1 VLDEWFARDERERLA
16 RKPCG
21 GVARGNDAENFH
33 APSLAEVGV
42 RMKHRFSARN
52 GIAFVRA
59 SLMLVIRMKKSKGK
73 AADPKLKLQ
82 IAELIKVKG
91 GGANQAEVADIIE
104 NALKLLTDVTDSGD
118 VRVIQTTIREL
129 RYAFRLFA
137 PYNEKRKVTIFGSAR
152 TQPSKSEY
160 QQALEFGQ
168 KMAAAGF
175 MVITGAG
182 GGIMQAGHEGA
193 GSENSFGANIRL
205 PWEQSANPVIL
216 QDKKLVTFKYFF
228 TRKLIFIRHSDAIA
242 LFPGGFGT
250 MDEGYEALTLMQTGK
265 SQLMP
270 LVLVDKP
277 GGTYW
282 KTWDKNIREHLLRD
296 KLISPDD
303 LNLYQIT
310 DSADEAVKIITRFY
324 RNFHSTRW
332 VKDALVIRLKH
343 VPSESAIAAMN
354 EDFADIINGAPIKI
368 IPPTPE
374 EIADTAHL
382 HLPRIAFGFNRH
394 DYGRLRQL
402 IDVLNGL

>member
-1 VLDEWFARDERERLA
+1 
-16 RKPCG
+16 
-21 GVARGNDAENFH
+21 
-33 APSLAEVGV
+33 
-42 RMKHRFSARN
+42 MKNTRN
-52 GIAFVRA
+52 R
-59 SLMLVIRMKKSKGK
+59 SS
-73 AADPKLKLQ
+73 DPKLKQQ
-82 IAELIKVKG
+82 IQELIQAKG
-91 GGANQAEVADIIE
+91 GGANEAEVADIIE
-104 NALKLLTDVTDSGD
+104 NALKLLTDVQDTGD
-118 VRVIQTTIREL
+118 VRVIQTAMREL

-137 PYNEKRKVTIFGSAR
+137 PYAGKRKVTIFGSAR
-152 TQPSKSEY
+152 TQPNKAEY
-160 QQALEFGQ
+160 QQAAEFGR
-168 KMAAAGF
+168 KMVKAGF

-182 GGIMQAGHEGA
+182 PGIMQAGHEGA
-193 GSENSFGANIRL
+193 GPENSFGANIRL
-205 PWEQSANPVIL
+205 PWEQSANPVIAK
-216 QDKKLVTFKYFF
+216 DKKLVTFRYFF

-282 KTWDKNIREHLLRD
+282 KTWDKHIREHLLRD

-310 DSADEAVKIITRFY
+310 DSDDEAVKIITRFY
-324 RNFHSTRW
+324 RNFHSTRF
-332 VKDALVIRLKH
+332 VKDLFVIRLKH
-343 VPSESAIAAMN
+343 APSPSAIAAMN
-354 EDFADIINGAPIKI
+354 EDFADIISGEPIKT

-374 EIADTAHL
+374 EREESAHL
-382 HLPRIAFGFNRH
+382 DLARIAFGFNRH

>member
-1 VLDEWFARDERERLA
+1 VKKIKNNSTDPRLK
-16 RKPCG
+16 RLI
-21 GVARGNDAENFH
+21 E
-33 APSLAEVGV
+33 
-42 RMKHRFSARN
+42 
-52 GIAFVRA
+52 
-59 SLMLVIRMKKSKGK
+59 
-73 AADPKLKLQ
+73 
-82 IAELIKVKG
+82 ELIQAKG
-91 GGANQAEVADIIE
+91 GGANEAEVADIIE
-104 NALKLLTDVTDSGD
+104 NALKLLTDVKDSGD
-118 VRVIQTTIREL
+118 VRVIQTTLREL

-137 PYNEKRKVTIFGSAR
+137 PYAEKRKVTIFGSAR
-152 TQPSKSEY
+152 TQPSKAEY

-168 KMAAAGF
+168 KISAAGF

-182 GGIMQAGHEGA
+182 GGIMHAGHEGA
-193 GSENSFGANIRL
+193 GVENSFGANIRL

-250 MDEGYEALTLMQTGK
+250 LDEGYEAITLMQTGK

-282 KTWDKNIREHLLRD
+282 KTWDKHVREHLLRD

-332 VKDALVIRLKH
+332 VKDALVIRLKNA
-343 VPSESAIAAMN
+343 PSASAIAAMN
-354 EDFADIINGAPIKI
+354 EDFADIISGAPIKI
-368 IPPTPE
+368 IPPTPAE
-374 EIADTAHL
+374 KKDTVHL